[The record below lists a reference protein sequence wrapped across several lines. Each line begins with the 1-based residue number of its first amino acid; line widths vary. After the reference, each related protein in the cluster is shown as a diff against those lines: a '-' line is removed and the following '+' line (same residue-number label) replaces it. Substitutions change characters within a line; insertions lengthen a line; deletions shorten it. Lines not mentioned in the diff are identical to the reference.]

1 MPRMASTPLPT
12 VVELRSR
19 READFRERLAAFYR
33 ALQITPP
40 YHSVEK
46 AVLMVREMLSNLSE
60 PDLRATSADPIALGT
75 FFTQAI
81 KDSGL
86 SKKHRGII
94 TGLLTEHP
102 DRLPPECR
110 PFGDAFRK

>member
-1 MPRMASTPLPT
+1 MASTPATT

-19 READFRERLAAFYR
+19 LEADFRARLAAFYR

-46 AVLMVREMLSNLSE
+46 AVLMVREMLTNLPE
-60 PDLRATSADPIALGT
+60 PDLRARSADPTALGA
-75 FFTQAI
+75 FFTQAV

-86 SKKHRGII
+86 AKKHRGII
-94 TGLLTEHP
+94 TGLLAEHP

-110 PFGDAFRK
+110 PFAEAFQR

>member
-1 MPRMASTPLPT
+1 MSSTPT

-19 READFRERLAAFYR
+19 LEADFRERLAVFYR

-46 AVLMVREMLSNLSE
+46 AILMVRDMLSNLPE
-60 PDLRATSADPIALGT
+60 PDLRVTSADPRTLGA
-75 FFTQAI
+75 FFSQAI
-81 KDSGL
+81 TDSGL

-94 TGLLTEHP
+94 TGLLSAHP

-110 PFGDAFRK
+110 PFGEAFRK

>member
-1 MPRMASTPLPT
+1 MASTPPTT
-12 VVELRSR
+12 VVDLRSR
-19 READFRERLAAFYR
+19 LEADFRERLAVFYR

-46 AVLMVREMLSNLSE
+46 AVLVVREMLSNL
-60 PDLRATSADPIALGT
+60 PDPNLRATSSDPTALGL
-75 FFTQAI
+75 FFAQAI

-94 TGLLTEHP
+94 TGLLAEHP

-110 PFGDAFRK
+110 PFGEAFKAPP